1 MQIEFVKGIAHDF
14 KLFIHE
20 NELIIIL
27 NCENMNQSINTQR
40 TGSFFDGL
48 VSFDVNIFKG

>member
-1 MQIEFVKGIAHDF
+1 MQIEFVKGIALDF

-27 NCENMNQSINTQR
+27 ICENMN
-40 TGSFFDGL
+40 
-48 VSFDVNIFKG
+48 

>member
-27 NCENMNQSINTQR
+27 IAK
-40 TGSFFDGL
+40 
-48 VSFDVNIFKG
+48 I

>member
-1 MQIEFVKGIAHDF
+1 MQIEFVKSMTHDF

-27 NCENMNQSINTQR
+27 NCENMN
-40 TGSFFDGL
+40 
-48 VSFDVNIFKG
+48 

>member
-1 MQIEFVKGIAHDF
+1 MQIEFVNGITHDF

-27 NCENMNQSINTQR
+27 ICENMN
-40 TGSFFDGL
+40 
-48 VSFDVNIFKG
+48 

>member
-1 MQIEFVKGIAHDF
+1 MTHDF

-27 NCENMNQSINTQR
+27 ICENMNLSINTQR
-40 TGSFFDGL
+40 AGSFFDGL

>member
-20 NELIIIL
+20 NELIIII
-27 NCENMNQSINTQR
+27 CENMN
-40 TGSFFDGL
+40 
-48 VSFDVNIFKG
+48 

>member
-1 MQIEFVKGIAHDF
+1 MQIEFVKGMTHDF

-27 NCENMNQSINTQR
+27 IYENMN
-40 TGSFFDGL
+40 
-48 VSFDVNIFKG
+48 

>member
-1 MQIEFVKGIAHDF
+1 MQIKFVKGIAHDF

-27 NCENMNQSINTQR
+27 ICKNMN
-40 TGSFFDGL
+40 
-48 VSFDVNIFKG
+48 

>member
-14 KLFIHE
+14 KLFIRE

-27 NCENMNQSINTQR
+27 ICENMN
-40 TGSFFDGL
+40 
-48 VSFDVNIFKG
+48 

>member
-1 MQIEFVKGIAHDF
+1 MQIEFVKGITHDF

-20 NELIIIL
+20 NELI
-27 NCENMNQSINTQR
+27 

>member
-14 KLFIHE
+14 KLLIHE

-27 NCENMNQSINTQR
+27 ICENMN
-40 TGSFFDGL
+40 
-48 VSFDVNIFKG
+48 